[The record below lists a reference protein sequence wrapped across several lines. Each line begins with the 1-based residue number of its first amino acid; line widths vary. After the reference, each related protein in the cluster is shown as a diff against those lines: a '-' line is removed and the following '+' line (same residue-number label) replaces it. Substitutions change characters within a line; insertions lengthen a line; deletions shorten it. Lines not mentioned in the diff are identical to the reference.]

1 MNEGM
6 IASDRKARRGA
17 GKRSKSGF
25 TLVEILVVI
34 TIIGLIMA
42 LVGPRVLNYLNESK
56 VKTAKIQIQSFA
68 SALDLF
74 YLDAGRY
81 PSTAEGLGALVQS
94 VAGIAVWNGPYLKGG
109 AVPLDPWGRPYVY
122 RSPGQHGTYD
132 VLSLGSDGQEG
143 GTGTAADIASWR
155 P

>member
-1 MNEGM
+1 
-6 IASDRKARRGA
+6 
-17 GKRSKSGF
+17 
-25 TLVEILVVI
+25 
-34 TIIGLIMA
+34 
-42 LVGPRVLNYLNESK
+42 
-56 VKTAKIQIQSFA
+56 
-68 SALDLF
+68 
-74 YLDAGRY
+74 
-81 PSTAEGLGALVQS
+81 
-94 VAGIAVWNGPYLKGG
+94 GG